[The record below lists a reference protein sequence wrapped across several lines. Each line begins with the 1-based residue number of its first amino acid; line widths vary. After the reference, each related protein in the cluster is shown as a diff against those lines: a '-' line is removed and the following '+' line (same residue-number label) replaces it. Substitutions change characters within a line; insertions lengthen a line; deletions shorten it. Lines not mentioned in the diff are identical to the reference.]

1 MAAMTRFDCELKV
14 LGNMVRQ
21 IEIDQSSG
29 KISNKDAR
37 RLSKTFAKKLEELI
51 DAEDKRNAEINAK
64 RDSEIA
70 ALELDI
76 KAYDNIIILKKTFS
90 EDDLIKYVIG
100 VDVD

>member
-1 MAAMTRFDCELKV
+1 MTRFDCELKV

-37 RLSKTFAKKLEELI
+37 RLSKKFAKKLEELI